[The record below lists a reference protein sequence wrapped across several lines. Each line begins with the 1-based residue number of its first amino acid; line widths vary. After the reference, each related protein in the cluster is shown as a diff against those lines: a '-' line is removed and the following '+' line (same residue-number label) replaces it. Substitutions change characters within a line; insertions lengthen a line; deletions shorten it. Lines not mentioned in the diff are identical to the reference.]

1 MNRSVIAIIFAFAW
15 CSSSLVQA
23 EECIPVY
30 EHRIVASA
38 SHDRWL
44 NDQFYRVLTAIKP
57 LYLFLDIEL
66 SPEQLEDIDRGPDE
80 MNRLY
85 FFAGG
90 DDGAAEYLIHL
101 PYSTSEVGVAI
112 EGDRLQGYFV
122 VFEVAGPHGG
132 IMSINLRPFSPTIP
146 RCAT

>member
-1 MNRSVIAIIFAFAW
+1 MNRCLIAIIFACTW

-30 EHRIVASA
+30 EHRVVSAA

-44 NDQFYRVLTAIKP
+44 NDEFYQVLTSMKP
-57 LYLFLDIEL
+57 LYLFLDLEL
-66 SPEQLEDIDRGPDE
+66 SNEQIEDIERGPDE

-101 PYSTSEVGVAI
+101 PRTGDAGVSI
-112 EGDRLQGYFV
+112 TGDRLQGYFV
-122 VFEVAGPHGG
+122 VFELAGPHAG
-132 IMSINLRPFSPTIP
+132 IISINLRPFVPSIP
-146 RCAT
+146 RCTA